1 MRVEAAFVPV
11 VDRYSVAAESITG
24 KADNRI
30 INNLLQV
37 RQGLYER
44 EAALI
49 MATAASW
56 SYSDVTTFADVMS
69 RCGFGGGNAV
79 SINLQNDALLV
90 GTTAFLLQ
98 SADRRVVVLSFRGT
112 EPRSVINWLGNIN
125 AKVEPFHAM
134 GHVHGGF
141 YRPLLAL
148 WPTLSPLLG
157 AALRGMSL
165 CDVSQRA
172 MEKYRCR
179 PAGTDAAISGE
190 VAEPDYDD
198 ERDSRAPMFSKAGA
212 SRAGDAPATGEEDE
226 PALYITGHSLGAALA
241 VLAAARLYTVSIL
254 HEWHWKKLRGIYTFG
269 QPMVGNQEFARR
281 YERGFG
287 HMLFRHIYKR
297 DVVPRMPPLT
307 AGNFRHIGE
316 EYHATDQAW
325 VYQSK
330 LVSQARSFVGST
342 LTGVT
347 AFLMDQLAGI
357 PVLARIPFP
366 YSWEAHSPVNYL
378 RVSQM
383 SLAATGI
390 YGL

>member
-1 MRVEAAFVPV
+1 MAAG
-11 VDRYSVAAESITG
+11 T
-24 KADNRI
+24 ADNQVIER
-30 INNLLQV
+30 LLQS
-37 RQGLYER
+37 RQGLYDR
-44 EAALI
+44 VIANI
-49 MATAASW
+49 MTNVASW

-69 RCGFGGGNAV
+69 RRGFGGGDTV
-79 SINLQNDALLV
+79 SINLENDALLV

-112 EPRSVINWLGNIN
+112 EPRSLINWLGNIN

-134 GHVHGGF
+134 GYVHGGF

-148 WPTLSPLLG
+148 WNTLLPLLNAAISG
-157 AALRGMSL
+157 ASL
-165 CDVSQRA
+165 CDASQRS

-179 PAGTDAAISGE
+179 PADISAADADEG
-190 VAEPDYDD
+190 AEL
-198 ERDSRAPMFSKAGA
+198 RG
-212 SRAGDAPATGEEDE
+212 GDAPDPGATMFEGEDE

-241 VLAAARLYTVSIL
+241 VLAAARIYTVSSL
-254 HEWHWKKLRGIYTFG
+254 YDRYWKKLRGIYTFG

-281 YERGFG
+281 YERVFG
-287 HMLFRHIYKR
+287 QMLFRHIYEN
-297 DVVPRMPPLT
+297 DVVPRMPPRT
-307 AGNFRHIGE
+307 AGDFRHVGE
-316 EYHATDQAW
+316 EYHSADQGW
-325 VYQSK
+325 VFQSK

-357 PVLARIPFP
+357 PFLGRIPFP

-383 SLAATGI
+383 AHAAMGI
-390 YGL
+390 YTA